1 MDEIC
6 KSIAK
11 YEGTVNDLRRQA
23 EELCTII
30 PSQKDQVKTSPF
42 LCQRKALNYY
52 YIRYFCVHVNLQSDL
67 YLFSQIM
74 AALLEVEKLWA
85 SLDTTRK
92 TSERK
97 ISTKLQL
104 EKFKKTCND
113 TIDWIKEKL
122 EYVDSLD
129 SMFTINALDN
139 MIRRHKALER
149 EMVPIN
155 EKVEDVKGAYKTVV
169 RLFPDEVKT
178 VTPKVEQVKVI

>member
-1 MDEIC
+1 MRKLTRSNKPSHHGWITI
-6 KSIAK
+6 SI
-11 YEGTVNDLRRQA
+11 LS
-23 EELCTII
+23 C
-30 PSQKDQVKTSPF
+30 SF
-42 LCQRKALNYY
+42 
-52 YIRYFCVHVNLQSDL
+52 
-67 YLFSQIM
+67 QIM

-113 TIDWIKEKL
+113 TIDWITEKL

-155 EKVEDVKGAYKTVV
+155 EKVSDVKGNYKTVV
-169 RLFPDEVKT
+169 K
-178 VTPKVEQVKVI
+178 

>member
-1 MDEIC
+1 
-6 KSIAK
+6 
-11 YEGTVNDLRRQA
+11 
-23 EELCTII
+23 
-30 PSQKDQVKTSPF
+30 
-42 LCQRKALNYY
+42 
-52 YIRYFCVHVNLQSDL
+52 
-67 YLFSQIM
+67 M
-74 AALLEVEKLWA
+74 AALFEVEKLYA

-113 TIDWIKEKL
+113 TIDWITEKL

-155 EKVEDVKGAYKTVV
+155 EKVEDVKGTYKTVV
-169 RLFPDEVKT
+169 KLFADEVKT
-178 VTPKVEQVKVI
+178 VTPKVEQVSCNPL